1 MASSPSK
8 RFTREKIS
16 VFKVLR
22 TKGDKETKRQRDK
35 ESKRQR
41 VKETKGQRDKESKR
55 RRDEETKGK
64 GGEESKRQRGKGQG
78 TAWDF
83 EFPRRLRDVNGGRRT
98 PPKAVA
104 VGGVS

>member
-1 MASSPSK
+1 MIP
-8 RFTREKIS
+8 
-16 VFKVLR
+16 LR
-22 TKGDKETKRQRDK
+22 VKETKRRRVKETERQRVK

-41 VKETKGQRDKESKR
+41 VKETKGG
-55 RRDEETKGK
+55 RDEETKG
-64 GGEESKRQRGKGQG
+64 EGQG
-78 TAWDF
+78 AAWDL